1 MSSLQNIRRRV
12 CIEPEFLVKNYKEY
26 IFKKIKE
33 TTDNECSK
41 EHGYFLDVKR
51 ITKILDNNI
60 TSNSEIVFTVEFEV
74 ETLLPIKGKEFEG
87 TICMIFNSGI
97 FVNIK
102 NKLKVLIPLTE
113 LTNYIYDSSK
123 NIFVLKDDNENI
135 LKKDIDIFISI
146 LDMRYSKKQFSCFGK
161 II

>member
-1 MSSLQNIRRRV
+1 MSSLQNIHRRV
-12 CIEPEFLVKNYKEY
+12 CIEPEFLVKNYKEHL
-26 IFKKIKE
+26 FKKIKE
-33 TTDNECSK
+33 TSENECSK
-41 EHGYFLDVKR
+41 EYGYFLDVKR
-51 ITKILDNNI
+51 IIKILDNNI

-87 TICMIFNSGI
+87 VICMIFNSGI

-123 NIFVLKDDNENI
+123 NIFIMKDDDKNI
-135 LKKDIDIFISI
+135 LKKDININICI
-146 LDMRYSKKQFSCFGK
+146 LDMKYSKKQFSCFGK

>member
-51 ITKILDNNI
+51 ITKIIEKLFAI
-60 TSNSEIVFTVEFEV
+60 EV
-74 ETLLPIKGKEFEG
+74 A
-87 TICMIFNSGI
+87 
-97 FVNIK
+97 
-102 NKLKVLIPLTE
+102 
-113 LTNYIYDSSK
+113 
-123 NIFVLKDDNENI
+123 
-135 LKKDIDIFISI
+135 
-146 LDMRYSKKQFSCFGK
+146 SC
-161 II
+161 

>member
-51 ITKILDNNI
+51 ITKI
-60 TSNSEIVFTVEFEV
+60 SNVFENWLNLTYEFTYE
-74 ETLLPIKGKEFEG
+74 
-87 TICMIFNSGI
+87 MI
-97 FVNIK
+97 
-102 NKLKVLIPLTE
+102 
-113 LTNYIYDSSK
+113 
-123 NIFVLKDDNENI
+123 
-135 LKKDIDIFISI
+135 
-146 LDMRYSKKQFSCFGK
+146 
-161 II
+161 